1 MRQINLL
8 PWREGYRNYLNRI
21 FFLWLGLVSLLS
33 IILVLI
39 WIFVAEMALE
49 KQQLRNAYLIS
60 NSIEMDTL
68 VAEINLL
75 KNKRQQMFSRIKVIQ
90 DLQSGR
96 TEIVSVFDELVRA
109 MPDGVYLTKL
119 ERVGKTV
126 VLYGFSE
133 SNHQISVLIRNLGQS
148 VKYDNANLIKV
159 QQSGHKPNQLSTFNV
174 QVSISP
180 STSQELTPKQ
190 TL

>member
-60 NSIEMDTL
+60 NSIEMDAL

-133 SNHQISVLIRNLGQS
+133 SNHQISVLIRNLSQS

-159 QQSGHKPNQLSTFNV
+159 QQSGHKPNQLSTFNL

>member
-60 NSIEMDTL
+60 NSIEMDAL

-75 KNKRQQMFSRIKVIQ
+75 KNKRQQMYSRIKVIQ

-159 QQSGHKPNQLSTFNV
+159 QQSGHKPNQLSTFNL

-190 TL
+190 AL

>member
-60 NSIEMDTL
+60 NSIEMDAL

-90 DLQSGR
+90 DFQSHR

>member
-60 NSIEMDTL
+60 NSIEMDAL